1 MEQKLL
7 QAVWPT
13 WLTVIGQIMQY
24 FAMVSGALFVPYLVI
39 QKCRQAATT
48 TSAGATYNY
57 LTQAAPAQAAVT
69 TTSFQQAI
77 AVGGATSEATPAAP
91 HQEAL
96 LLLRVIAKAP
106 LGDSNAIR
114 GLIRAKVEFEAKGH
128 KGKDLMKLLIVTH
141 RLWTPSRMAQFV
153 RNI

>member
-24 FAMVSGALFVPYLVI
+24 FAMASGALFVPYLVI

-48 TSAGATYNY
+48 TSAGDTYNY

-91 HQEAL
+91 HQGECSNFTDLAGSRVSQNEIGAATAL
-96 LLLRVIAKAP
+96 
-106 LGDSNAIR
+106 N
-114 GLIRAKVEFEAKGH
+114 FM
-128 KGKDLMKLLIVTH
+128 GKKISV
-141 RLWTPSRMAQFV
+141 
-153 RNI
+153 

>member
-39 QKCRQAATT
+39 QKCKQAATT

-91 HQEAL
+91 HQGGCSNLTNVETRLGKNGIDVPTAL
-96 LLLRVIAKAP
+96 
-106 LGDSNAIR
+106 
-114 GLIRAKVEFEAKGH
+114 FM
-128 KGKDLMKLLIVTH
+128 GKKISV
-141 RLWTPSRMAQFV
+141 
-153 RNI
+153 